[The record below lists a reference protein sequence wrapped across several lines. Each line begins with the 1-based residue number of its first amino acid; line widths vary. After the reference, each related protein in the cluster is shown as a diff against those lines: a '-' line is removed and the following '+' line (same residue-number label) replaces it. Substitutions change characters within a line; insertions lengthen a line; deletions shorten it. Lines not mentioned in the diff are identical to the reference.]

1 MPTEL
6 IILLIFILVISLVI
20 GLNFKVI
27 PQDEIG
33 VVERL
38 GSYHKTLEPGLH
50 FLIPFIDRLN
60 KVKKDQSIELKQT
73 MMLNMKPQYEVGL
86 TLFYKIKNIFKYLYE
101 NNNVKK
107 YLETFIIKESR
118 IFLDKNYQLG
128 ERECRPRLIEHLE
141 YHFRNN
147 TWGIEVTGIEISI
160 LKIFV

>member
-6 IILLIFILVISLVI
+6 IILLIFILVIGLVI

-60 KVKKDQSIELKQT
+60 KVKKDQSIEIKQT
-73 MMLNMKPQYEVGL
+73 MILNMKPQYEV
-86 TLFYKIKNIFKYLYE
+86 
-101 NNNVKK
+101 
-107 YLETFIIKESR
+107 
-118 IFLDKNYQLG
+118 D
-128 ERECRPRLIEHLE
+128 
-141 YHFRNN
+141 
-147 TWGIEVTGIEISI
+147 
-160 LKIFV
+160 